1 MLPAGFPTSAGPARD
16 AAILA
21 AARGGQLEVSWSP
34 VATAFNDHTATFQV
48 TADGVKL
55 GGVRLAGSAN
65 LCQQVADILGASL
78 ATPRLLDEAWLQA
91 GLQIPPQI
99 VAPNTSDTSAMVKH
113 SALVDAAGS
122 LTSSGLVMPVGKPWV
137 LGKGISETRAALY
150 GWQSDP
156 FVRGQSRLVDPSQ
169 RIVGDSSWLGDVT
182 LSGHGRAG
190 ALSETLCG
198 RSVSDGVF
206 GVVLRPSPATP
217 GVWVIQALSYAHDPS
232 YVDYSSSLWF
242 VSRECIVDGVTRD
255 LADVL
260 RDASL
265 APLASHEGVLSNLR
279 QPGVPA

>member
-34 VATAFNDHTATFQV
+34 VTMSFDDHTATFQV

-113 SALVDAAGS
+113 SSLIDAAGG
-122 LTSSGLVMPVGKPWV
+122 LTTSGLVMPVGKPWV
-137 LGKGISETRAALY
+137 LGKGVSEARAALY
-150 GWQSDP
+150 GWQSEHP
-156 FVRGQSRLVDPSQ
+156 IP
-169 RIVGDSSWLGDVT
+169 
-182 LSGHGRAG
+182 
-190 ALSETLCG
+190 
-198 RSVSDGVF
+198 

-242 VSRECIVDGVTRD
+242 VSRECVVDGVTRD